1 MQETRVR
8 SLGWEDPLEKGM
20 TIHSSILAWRN
31 PWTEKPGGLQVV
43 GSQRVGH
50 DCVTNTHTHTRT
62 AGGLLSSGDYQANGG
77 CHGEEKMFVAALSLY
92 PKKNLEGKSE
102 VCERYSVAFAMEFDS
117 SFFSL
122 SP

>member
-1 MQETRVR
+1 MDRE
-8 SLGWEDPLEKGM
+8 
-20 TIHSSILAWRN
+20 AWRATVCGVAKSRT
-31 PWTEKPGGLQVV
+31 WLRD
-43 GSQRVGH
+43 S
-50 DCVTNTHTHTRT
+50 HTHIRT

>member
-1 MQETRVR
+1 
-8 SLGWEDPLEKGM
+8 
-20 TIHSSILAWRN
+20 
-31 PWTEKPGGLQVV
+31 
-43 GSQRVGH
+43 
-50 DCVTNTHTHTRT
+50 
-62 AGGLLSSGDYQANGG
+62 
-77 CHGEEKMFVAALSLY
+77 MFVAALSLY